1 MFNEVNINYISSDN
15 LKTCYITEATLQQIK
30 LSRNLDYITLSVASI
45 TIKLNIKIID
55 ETFAN
60 DPSISFSN
68 DLEQVIHIPD
78 GTLLQINK
86 INERHIELGPLIG
99 IFVNQ
104 IKVQELISGTNIS
117 EYVQF
122 DRACKKLSGFCYFF
136 SRDNIDWENNLVLG
150 IFRTNDSWGTSIL
163 PLAKVIY
170 NRNVEGNCVYES
182 LELKSRLPMDFIM
195 LNNTPKLSKWDTM
208 QLLKS
213 NPELASAVPETVL
226 YTSYLDVEK
235 FLGKYASAYLKP
247 NLLSKG
253 RGVFKISN
261 LSANNFKVSY
271 RTKDLNHVVV
281 IDDLKKL
288 DILLNKYST
297 DGGGYIIQ
305 REIKKAFFRESPFD
319 FRLLYQK
326 DYKGNWKPGGIAS
339 RIAANGSII
348 TSPRS
353 GGSVEDFSL
362 VLKEV
367 FYEDSATKGGL
378 YEKVIN
384 IGREICLS
392 IEAEFG
398 TCVELGIDMT
408 IDVRH
413 KIWIIEVNGKPLR
426 VSLERLNKP
435 EVILRCNSQP
445 IEYCV
450 YLSGFKSKSICC

>member
-55 ETFAN
+55 ETFVN
-60 DPSISFSN
+60 HPSISFSN

-117 EYVQF
+117 EYIQF

-150 IFRTNDSWGTSIL
+150 IFRTNDSWSTSIL

-182 LELKSRLPMDFIM
+182 LELKSRLPMNFIM
-195 LNNTPKLSKWDTM
+195 LNNTPKLSKWDTL

-213 NPELASAVPETVL
+213 NPQLASAVPETVL